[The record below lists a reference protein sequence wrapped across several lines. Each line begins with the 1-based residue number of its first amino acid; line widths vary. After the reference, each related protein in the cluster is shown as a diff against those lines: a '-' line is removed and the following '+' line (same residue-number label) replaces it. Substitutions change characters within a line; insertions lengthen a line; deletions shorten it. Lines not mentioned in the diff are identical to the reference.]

1 MPAHCPRQRWVA
13 GWEPVL
19 ASEASLES
27 FYSVSSHLILYQ
39 SCLWMKSKLIFN
51 VHFLGV
57 VKKNIPKG
65 WRVLLCWNV
74 QSVRPAVGWLVP
86 PAPLWGV
93 SLPAKKQL
101 YHPTTSTA
109 PPVLLTSFGPVSFC
123 DAFSGYCQ
131 GIPRW
136 FDCETSWY
144 LVTTFAVSSGV
155 DLIYLI
161 WLLCHPRPVVTSDL

>member
-1 MPAHCPRQRWVA
+1 MPAYCPRQRWVA

-19 ASEASLES
+19 ASEASLEA
-27 FYSVSSHLILYQ
+27 FYSVSQFLSYQ
-39 SCLWMKSKLIFN
+39 SCLWLKKLVNIQRPFS
-51 VHFLGV
+51 GRG
-57 VKKNIPKG
+57 KKNFPKG
-65 WRVLLCWNV
+65 WRVLICWNV
-74 QSVRPAVGWLVP
+74 QSVRPAVVWLVP

-136 FDCETSWY
+136 FDWETSWY

-161 WLLCHPRPVVTSDL
+161 WLLCHPRPVVTSYL